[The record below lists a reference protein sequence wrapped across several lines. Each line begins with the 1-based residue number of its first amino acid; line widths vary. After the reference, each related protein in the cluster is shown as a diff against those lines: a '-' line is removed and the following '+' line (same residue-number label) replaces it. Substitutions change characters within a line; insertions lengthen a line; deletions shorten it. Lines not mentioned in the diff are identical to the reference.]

1 MRHASAAD
9 ADASD
14 VLAHGRHCACVEPYC
29 AGSKGSVDVGVQLTM
44 PENSK
49 QAQANAKKV
58 KVPVT
63 DPYPMGHP
71 MRFYVPIV
79 AIIST
84 VRAIIRTAYCDC
96 KTEKVGTSGA
106 GPPRH
111 RLARQTV
118 RVSVNSTGQAPG
130 RVLTVPTPALRRC
143 TERSCRPVV
152 LVG

>member
-1 MRHASAAD
+1 
-9 ADASD
+9 
-14 VLAHGRHCACVEPYC
+14 
-29 AGSKGSVDVGVQLTM
+29 M

-49 QAQANAKKV
+49 QAQANNAKKV

-63 DPYPMGHP
+63 DLGLPIGHP

-96 KTEKVGTSGA
+96 KTEKA
-106 GPPRH
+106 RHKRCGPTPPQACTADRPCVCC
-111 RLARQTV
+111 TE
-118 RVSVNSTGQAPG
+118 QAPV
-130 RVLTVPTPALRRC
+130 RVLTVPMPALRRC